1 MKEKKKSFIEAWR
14 FLAAILLLIHHGRM
28 FDYPTPHFYMGWI
41 YVEFFFMLT
50 GYFTM
55 KHFSNVE
62 YNSFENIARSSIQYT
77 FIKFIKFIPYTTSAI
92 FITYLVVNKGNYN
105 GNNII
110 NMVLE
115 MTLLYPGDIV
125 LGPIWFLRVLIIVFP
140 LFCIL
145 CQIKSKSL
153 IYILSFLYTILYYN
167 FTGVLHEQY
176 FPGNIF
182 RAIAGLLLGVLVYG
196 ISENIK
202 RMHLHKYQEFLL
214 NILEVVLYVIVFVLT
229 YTNRICFLFILACM
243 FGANIIFFSEKT
255 YTSGFSSR
263 VVDYFGKISM
273 VIYIIHVPIG
283 YILKETTIPLE
294 YIVLIWSALS
304 VVIAATL
311 YYVVENM
318 KIFVRKCN
326 HEYDK

>member
-1 MKEKKKSFIEAWR
+1 MKENKKSFVEAWR

-62 YNSFENIARSSIQYT
+62 YYSLDNIAKASIRYT
-77 FIKFIKFIPYTTSAI
+77 FFKFIKLIPYTTIAI
-92 FITYLVVNKGNYN
+92 FITYIVINKGNYS

-115 MTLLYPGDIV
+115 MTLLYPGDII

-145 CQIKSKSL
+145 CQIKSKSF

-167 FTGVLHEQY
+167 YTGVLHEQY

-182 RAIAGLLLGVLVYG
+182 RAIAGLLLGVLIYG
-196 ISENIK
+196 ISESIK
-202 RMHLHKYQEFLL
+202 KANLHKYQAFLL
-214 NILEVVLYVIVFVLT
+214 NILEVVLYVIIFVLT

-243 FGANIIFFSEKT
+243 FVATIIFFSEKT
-255 YTSGFSSR
+255 YTSNFSSKI
-263 VVDYFGKISM
+263 VNYLGKISM

-283 YILKETTIPLE
+283 YILKGMDISSE
-294 YIVLIWSALS
+294 YIVLIWCITS
-304 VVIAATL
+304 VIIASIMYCVI
-311 YYVVENM
+311 ENI
-318 KIFVRKCN
+318 KKF
-326 HEYDK
+326 